1 MKSKV
6 LIIEDNHDVR
16 ENLSELLTLSGYET
30 RTASN
35 GKLGVEAALE
45 QTPDLILCDIMM
57 PEMDGYAVLRI
68 LSKNENTAS
77 VPFIFLTAK
86 TELTDVRRGMTL
98 GADDYITKPFDDV
111 ELLDIIEIRLKKHHQ
126 QGTGTHAGSSATII
140 NLPSGETVMRA
151 IPEHLKEGEAR
162 LIRKKDLLFAEGQT
176 CRYVFCIRSG
186 RAIATKIDNYAKE
199 VVTRLYQYPM
209 IIGVA
214 SAFAGSK
221 YQETVKAFED
231 LEVVPIKKDE
241 FISYV
246 LHDPASA
253 YYFLHQMA
261 SYQVQADEKL
271 LLQAFGSVRMKLAA
285 TLVDLYSFYQEDN
298 RAVIPVSREDLAS
311 MAGTAKETIIRCL
324 SEFKEEGLV
333 SIQGSDILITSVQK
347 LAELRY

>member
-1 MKSKV
+1 MKSKI

-16 ENLSELLTLSGYET
+16 ENLSELLSLSGYET
-30 RTASN
+30 QTAAN
-35 GKLGVEAALE
+35 GKLGVEAALA

-111 ELLDIIEIRLKKHHQ
+111 ELLDTIEVRLRKNKSHPAS
-126 QGTGTHAGSSATII
+126 GTPGTASII
-140 NLPSGETVMRA
+140 NLPTGDAVLRSL
-151 IPEHLKEGEAR
+151 PEGLKEGDPR

-176 CRYVFCIRSG
+176 CRYVFCIRTG

-214 SAFAGSK
+214 SAFAGTR

-231 LEVVPIKKDE
+231 LEVIPVKKDD
-241 FISYV
+241 FISFV
-246 LHDPASA
+246 LHDPGSA

-285 TLVDLYSFYQEDN
+285 TLVDLYGFYQENDQ
-298 RAVIPVSREDLAS
+298 AVIPVSREDLAS

-333 SIQGSDILITSVQK
+333 TIQGSDIIITAVQK